1 MNATTIRALI
11 VLLWTLSLNLYAA
24 DSASSV
30 RKIQTGEFD
39 RLRAKTNHV
48 VLDVRTPEEFNAGH
62 VPHAVNLNFQSP
74 DFAKNIAGLD
84 KGKTYL
90 VHCARGRRSAAAV
103 EQLGKAGITN
113 VLDFTG
119 GFDAWQKAGKP
130 IEK

>member
-1 MNATTIRALI
+1 MKSIAIRALI
-11 VLLWTLSLNLYAA
+11 VFLWTLSLHLDAA
-24 DSASSV
+24 DTAPSV
-30 RKIQTGEFD
+30 RKIQTAEFD
-39 RLRAKTNHV
+39 TLRAKTNHV

-62 VPHAVNLNFQSP
+62 VPHAVNLNLQSP
-74 DFAKNIAGLD
+74 DFAKSIAGLD

-119 GFDAWQKAGKP
+119 GFAAWQAAGKP
-130 IEK
+130 VEK

>member
-1 MNATTIRALI
+1 MNSITLRIWV
-11 VLLWTLSLNLYAA
+11 VLLWTFTFHLNAA
-24 DSASSV
+24 DTAPSV

-39 RLRAKTNHV
+39 QLRAKTNHV
-48 VLDVRTPEEFNAGH
+48 VLDVRTPEEFKAGH
-62 VPHAVNLNFQSP
+62 VPHAVNLNLQSP
-74 DFAKNIAGLD
+74 DFAKGIAGLD

-103 EQLGKAGITN
+103 EQLGKAGLTN

-130 IEK
+130 VEK